1 MEKGRRWE
9 RVFRTACDKWLHGDR
24 PPALPAGEGSERG
37 GLPDPQRRHPGNTGH
52 LLKALEAAREGAG
65 GKAGFIS
72 LWKGNKSRA
81 LGALGVSPGL
91 PQDGLSVQLGCPLP
105 AWLPE

>member
-1 MEKGRRWE
+1 M
-9 RVFRTACDKWLHGDR
+9 FRTACDKWLHGSR

-37 GLPDPQRRHPGNTGH
+37 GLPGPEPRHPEDTGH
-52 LLKALEAAREGAG
+52 LVKALEAARDGAG
-65 GKAGFIS
+65 GSDEAGFVS
-72 LWKGNKSRA
+72 LWEGNKPRA

-91 PQDGLSVQLGCPLP
+91 PQGGLSVQLGHPLP